1 MERIQQY
8 MNGQITTSTI
18 ANANGN
24 WQFHEKANDNVN
36 WYKTHYKWAWSQ
48 EHKPEYQLA
57 AVTKSILRICQL
69 FGSGW
74 QPSLRK
80 DSYER
85 ISTNAKFN
93 AQPFKWLEYRS
104 QY

>member
-8 MNGQITTSTI
+8 MNGEITTSTI

-48 EHKPEYQLA
+48 EHNLNINGGSDKANIMYQPTIWIKTVIC
-57 AVTKSILRICQL
+57 VTEMIPMNVFQPMQNLMHNL
-69 FGSGW
+69 LNGW
-74 QPSLRK
+74 
-80 DSYER
+80 
-85 ISTNAKFN
+85 I
-93 AQPFKWLEYRS
+93 
-104 QY
+104 